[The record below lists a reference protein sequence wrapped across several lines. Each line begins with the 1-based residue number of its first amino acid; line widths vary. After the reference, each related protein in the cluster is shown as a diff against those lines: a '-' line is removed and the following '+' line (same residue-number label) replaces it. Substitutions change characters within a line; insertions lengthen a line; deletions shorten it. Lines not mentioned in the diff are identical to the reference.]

1 MIQAFKQSKVY
12 YFFILMENNKKYP
25 FVSICT
31 PTYNRRPFI
40 PILLQCFQH
49 QTYPKDRME
58 WIIVDDGTDSIAE
71 LIKQADIEQI
81 KYYRVEEKMTLGE
94 KRNFMHKKTKGSYIV
109 YMDDDD
115 YYPPQRVMHAV
126 SRLQKNPEYDI
137 AGSSTLYIYYNKIK
151 KMMQFGPY
159 GKNHATAAT
168 FAFRKSL
175 LKQTHYDNYACLAE
189 EKNFLKNYSIPL
201 LQLNPLKT
209 ILVFAHDHNSVNKYD
224 LLEKGTT
231 RCLESDLQVN
241 HFIRMENE
249 RMIYDFFT
257 NYMEELLP
265 LYSQGKPD
273 LKKDVCQSL
282 HVMNEERRQFN
293 NIMKKNAPK
302 IIQHGPNGPIE
313 MSLEETVETLQ
324 RQTNLIEYMKQR
336 IMDLEKR

>member
-1 MIQAFKQSKVY
+1 M
-12 YFFILMENNKKYP
+12 L
-25 FVSICT
+25 
-31 PTYNRRPFI
+31 
-40 PILLQCFQH
+40 
-49 QTYPKDRME
+49 
-58 WIIVDDGTDSIAE
+58 
-71 LIKQADIEQI
+71 
-81 KYYRVEEKMTLGE
+81 
-94 KRNFMHKKTKGSYIV
+94 
-109 YMDDDD
+109 
-115 YYPPQRVMHAV
+115 
-126 SRLQKNPEYDI
+126 
-137 AGSSTLYIYYNKIK
+137 
-151 KMMQFGPY
+151 
-159 GKNHATAAT
+159 
-168 FAFRKSL
+168 FRS
-175 LKQTHYDNYACLAE
+175 
-189 EKNFLKNYSIPL
+189 
-201 LQLNPLKT
+201 
-209 ILVFAHDHNSVNKYD
+209 
-224 LLEKGTT
+224 KGTT

-336 IMDLEKR
+336 IMDLEKDNK